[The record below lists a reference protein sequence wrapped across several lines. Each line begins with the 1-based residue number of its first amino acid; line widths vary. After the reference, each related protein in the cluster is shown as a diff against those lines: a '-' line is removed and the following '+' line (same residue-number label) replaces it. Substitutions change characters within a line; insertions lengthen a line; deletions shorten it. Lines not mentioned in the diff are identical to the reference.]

1 MNWEGTEF
9 SKEEFDLITAQD
21 KDQWITEIESHTDLF
36 NKLGDRLPKALKERQ
51 AALLEAVKTGF

>member
-1 MNWEGTEF
+1 MATFFIYSNF
-9 SKEEFDLITAQD
+9 
-21 KDQWITEIESHTDLF
+21 TEIESHTDLF